1 MAHVAL
7 ILLLS
12 GETFFRHLSC
22 QEQHKLL
29 LAPSCL
35 RRSHS
40 LADEASIPFIHSVS
54 EIFSLHCVKF
64 TLMMSPLRGQGRV
77 KFSDYH
83 ASRRRIREGTASNRD
98 EELFE
103 IRTGKLASSVKKESS
118 KQRARRLEKACVRS
132 TKRLKNESEKES
144 RRRKE
149 ADKIRHQLR
158 RSCYYPRNQTIS
170 ADERKALKLQLQKLC
185 KYPKAYPSGWWSPIP
200 KCQRKE
206 GPLPK
211 GWRHVEK

>member
-1 MAHVAL
+1 M
-7 ILLLS
+7 
-12 GETFFRHLSC
+12 
-22 QEQHKLL
+22 
-29 LAPSCL
+29 
-35 RRSHS
+35 
-40 LADEASIPFIHSVS
+40 
-54 EIFSLHCVKF
+54 
-64 TLMMSPLRGQGRV
+64 

-118 KQRARRLEKACVRS
+118 NQRARRLEKARVRS

-158 RSCYYPRNQTIS
+158 RSCYYPRNQTVS
-170 ADERKALKLQLQKLC
+170 AHDREILQEKLKKLC
-185 KYPKAYPSGWWSPIP
+185 RYPKGYSSGWYSSLTKQARQKRERRLRESSHAHILN
-200 KCQRKE
+200 KQMTK
-206 GPLPK
+206 
-211 GWRHVEK
+211 